1 MSSPRLLGS
10 VFLLAVTAAGC
21 AQMRQNLRGQELSY
35 RGAWFCAEAGCA
47 EKAMTR
53 STRGTREDGVDI
65 ATVKL
70 QPRAALAFTAEAPFD
85 RMVASVR
92 DCKGKSLQLPDDA
105 IRPAG
110 SHEVG
115 DASARESWVIV
126 LDEPSL
132 RGQLKLGKGEC
143 ARWMV
148 EVTATWSDGAAFS
161 SRAGITVEK

>member
-1 MSSPRLLGS
+1 MSRRLVGS
-10 VFLLAVTAAGC
+10 IFLLTVTTVGC

-35 RGAWFCAEAGCA
+35 RGAWFCPEADCG

-53 STRGTREDGVDI
+53 STRGTREDGADI

-85 RMVASVR
+85 RLVATVS
-92 DCKGKSLQLPDDA
+92 DCKGKQVQLPDDA
-105 IRPAG
+105 ILPAG
-110 SHEVG
+110 SHRIG
-115 DASARESWVIV
+115 DANARESWVVV
-126 LDEPSL
+126 LDRAAL
-132 RGQLKLGKGEC
+132 QGKLKLGKGGC

-148 EVTATWSDGAAFS
+148 DVTATWSDGASFS